1 MLEYEVLRGKE
12 FFDILIQLIDNAK
25 KRIYIATYI
34 ASLNPQTEE
43 LYYALARKLKSG
55 VDVKF
60 LLDGVSTEAD
70 KYNRLSTEFLNS
82 LGVSVTRSNKFMHIK
97 LYIVDNYVIIG
108 SHNLSSPKSNSY
120 EVSLMLESKKIASR
134 LSRFFLTIYSGK
146 NPETSI
152 DRDILEDGTHY
163 EIMSNYRILDDL
175 YEKTLYCSNRVK
187 ILMYIATLSK
197 ASKRYYRLLKEK
209 EEEGVDIAVALDGV
223 FKTSRRYNIE
233 VYNYLK
239 SIGLNRIVLTSR
251 HNHAKIIVIDNYT
264 MIGSHNL
271 TSSSLA
277 GRMELAIVLRN
288 TNLSNSMSYMIE
300 DIIARELENKV

>member
-251 HNHAKIIVIDNYT
+251 HNHAKIIVIDDYT